1 MESRTGIG
9 LTLLFHVL
17 THYTPYV
24 FPVTDDSFCCSPTSM
39 TISAPLHFEVD
50 PPELLGVENADV
62 HASSDE
68 YARRF
73 LGGVGDWMLKTQEN
87 ALTSMLPSHVRT
99 VLDIG
104 GGHGQI
110 ALPLSR
116 LGRSVTIL
124 GSSPVCA
131 HRMRDEIENGSISF
145 KCGNL
150 VELPFGDR
158 SFDGVVSFRLMSHCT
173 AWRRLIA
180 EMCRVAD
187 SAVLFDY
194 PVWCSSNALTPLF
207 FSIKRRI
214 EGNTR
219 SYTIF
224 TTRELEREFRLHGFT
239 RVAMRKQFFFPMGI
253 HRALKRPGLSRM
265 IEGVARALLLTKVFG
280 SPVVIAFQRAAAD
293 D

>member
-1 MESRTGIG
+1 
-9 LTLLFHVL
+9 
-17 THYTPYV
+17 
-24 FPVTDDSFCCSPTSM
+24 M
-39 TISAPLHFEVD
+39 TTSAPLHFEVD
-50 PPELLGVENADV
+50 SPELFGVENADV

-73 LGGVGDWMLKTQEN
+73 MGGVGDWMLNTQES
-87 ALTSMLPSHVRT
+87 ALTSMLPAHVRT

-116 LGRSVTIL
+116 LDRSVTIL

-131 HRMRDEIENGSISF
+131 KRMQNEIENGSISF

-150 VELPFGDR
+150 VDLPFGDR

-173 AWRRLIA
+173 AWKRLIA
-180 EMCRVAD
+180 EMCRVAE
-187 SAVLFDY
+187 STVIFDY
-194 PVWCSSNALTPLF
+194 PIWCSSNLMTPFF
-207 FSIKRRI
+207 FSIKKRI

-219 SYTIF
+219 LYTIF
-224 TTRELEREFRLHGFT
+224 TTRQLEREFRSHGFR

-253 HRALKRPGLSRM
+253 HRALKSPRLSR
-265 IEGVARALLLTKVFG
+265 ILEGIARALLLTRIFG
-280 SPVVIAFQRAAAD
+280 SPVIIAFERTGTD

>member
-1 MESRTGIG
+1 
-9 LTLLFHVL
+9 
-17 THYTPYV
+17 
-24 FPVTDDSFCCSPTSM
+24 M
-39 TISAPLHFEVD
+39 TTIAPLHFEAD
-50 PPELLGVENADV
+50 PDDIHGSENADV

-73 LGGVGDWMLKTQEN
+73 GGAVGDWMLRVQES
-87 ALTSMLPSHVRT
+87 ALTRMLPRHVRT

-110 ALPLSR
+110 ALPLSK

-131 HRMRDEIENGSISF
+131 KRMRQHVENGSISF

-150 VELPFGDR
+150 VELPFNDR
-158 SFDGVVSFRLMSHCT
+158 LFDGVVSFRLMSHCT
-173 AWRRLIA
+173 AWKRLIA

-187 SAVLFDY
+187 STVMFDY
-194 PVWCSSNALTPLF
+194 PVWCSSNFLTPLF

-219 SYTIF
+219 LYKIF
-224 TTRELEREFRLHGFT
+224 TTRELEREFRAHGFRRAST
-239 RVAMRKQFFFPMGI
+239 RKQFFFPMGV
-253 HRALKRPGLSRM
+253 HRALKSPRLSQAL
-265 IEGVARALLLTKVFG
+265 EGIARGLLLTQLFG
-280 SPVVIAFQRAAAD
+280 SPIVIAFERTQAD

>member
-1 MESRTGIG
+1 
-9 LTLLFHVL
+9 
-17 THYTPYV
+17 
-24 FPVTDDSFCCSPTSM
+24 M
-39 TISAPLHFEVD
+39 TTTAPLHFEAD
-50 PPELLGVENADV
+50 SDELHGSENADV

-73 LGGVGDWMLKTQEN
+73 GGAVGDWMLHVQER
-87 ALTSMLPSHVRT
+87 ALTRMLPSHVRT

-110 ALPLSR
+110 ALPLFN

-131 HRMRDEIENGSISF
+131 KRMQQQIENGSISF

-150 VELPFGDR
+150 VELPFEDR

-173 AWRRLIA
+173 AWKRLIA

-187 SAVLFDY
+187 STVIFDY
-194 PVWCSSNALTPLF
+194 PVWCSSNFLTPLF

-219 SYTIF
+219 SYKIF
-224 TTRELEREFRLHGFT
+224 TTRELKREFRTHGF
-239 RVAMRKQFFFPMGI
+239 RLVATRKQFLIPMGI
-253 HRALKRPGLSRM
+253 HRALKSPRLSKAL
-265 IEGVARALLLTKVFG
+265 EGVARGLLLTRLFG
-280 SPVVIAFQRAAAD
+280 SPIVIAFERTRAD

>member
-1 MESRTGIG
+1 
-9 LTLLFHVL
+9 
-17 THYTPYV
+17 
-24 FPVTDDSFCCSPTSM
+24 M
-39 TISAPLHFEVD
+39 TTSAPLHFEVD
-50 PPELLGVENADV
+50 SPELFGVEDADV

-73 LGGVGDWMLKTQEN
+73 MGGVGDWMLNTQES
-87 ALTSMLPSHVRT
+87 ALTSMLPAHVRT

-116 LGRSVTIL
+116 LDRSVTIL

-131 HRMRDEIENGSISF
+131 KRMQNEIENGSISF

-150 VELPFGDR
+150 VDLPFGDR

-173 AWRRLIA
+173 AWQRLIA
-180 EMCRVAD
+180 EMCRVANRT
-187 SAVLFDY
+187 VIFDY
-194 PVWCSSNALTPLF
+194 PVWCSSNCMTPIF

-219 SYTIF
+219 LYKIF
-224 TTRELEREFRLHGFT
+224 TTRELEREFQSHGFK
-239 RVAMRKQFFFPMGI
+239 RFAIKKQFFFPMGI
-253 HRALKRPGLSRM
+253 HRAIKSPSISKML
-265 IEGVARALLLTKVFG
+265 EGIARALFLTRLFG
-280 SPVVIAFQRAAAD
+280 SPIVIAFERTRAD

>member
-1 MESRTGIG
+1 
-9 LTLLFHVL
+9 
-17 THYTPYV
+17 
-24 FPVTDDSFCCSPTSM
+24 M
-39 TISAPLHFEVD
+39 TTSAPLHFEVD
-50 PPELLGVENADV
+50 PRELFGVENADV

-73 LGGVGDWMLKTQEN
+73 TGGVGDWMLRTQES
-87 ALTSMLPSHVRT
+87 ALTSMLPSHVRA

-131 HRMRDEIENGSISF
+131 KRMQNEIENGSIAF

-150 VELPFGDR
+150 VDLPFEDR

-173 AWRRLIA
+173 AWKRLIA
-180 EMCRVAD
+180 EMCRVAE
-187 SAVLFDY
+187 STVIFDY
-194 PVWCSSNALTPLF
+194 PVWCSSNFMTPLL

-219 SYTIF
+219 LYTIF
-224 TTRELEREFRLHGFT
+224 TTRELEREFRSHGFR

-253 HRALKRPGLSRM
+253 HRALKSPRLSQVLEGL
-265 IEGVARALLLTKVFG
+265 ARVLLLTKIFG
-280 SPVVIAFQRAAAD
+280 SPVIIAFQRIGAD

>member
-1 MESRTGIG
+1 
-9 LTLLFHVL
+9 
-17 THYTPYV
+17 
-24 FPVTDDSFCCSPTSM
+24 M
-39 TISAPLHFEVD
+39 TTTAPLHFEAGLD
-50 PPELLGVENADV
+50 EICGTENADV

-73 LGGVGDWMLKTQEN
+73 GGSVGEWMLSVQEI
-87 ALTSMLPSHVRT
+87 ALSHMLSTHVRT

-110 ALPLSR
+110 ALPLSN

-131 HRMRDEIENGSISF
+131 KRMRHQIENGTISF

-150 VELPFGDR
+150 VELPFRDR

-173 AWRRLIA
+173 AWKRLVA

-187 SAVLFDY
+187 STVVFDY
-194 PVWCSSNALTPLF
+194 PAWCSSNFLTPLF
-207 FSIKRRI
+207 FSIKKRI

-219 SYTIF
+219 LYKIF
-224 TTRELEREFRLHGFT
+224 TTRELEREFRAHGFKRT
-239 RVAMRKQFFFPMGI
+239 AMRKQFFCPMGL
-253 HRALKRPGLSRM
+253 HRALKSPRLSKV
-265 IEGVARALLLTKVFG
+265 IEGIARALLLTRLFG
-280 SPVVIAFQRAAAD
+280 SPVVIAFDRKQTD